1 MAVQTICFLLREK
14 ALNKICSEANRQGAP
29 LLTNPLATFWV
40 AVEEEGRTVA
50 PLLLASAYDGTR
62 DGVPGLGWQ
71 SWQMSRLRG
80 EQGFAEELEIGS
92 RMLYCRVGYRS
103 VMRLTAT
110 SDADGADK
118 HLITFRNH
126 LEAMLEITA
135 QRGESDQ

>member
-1 MAVQTICFLLREK
+1 MTAPAA
-14 ALNKICSEANRQGAP
+14 AL
-29 LLTNPLATFWV
+29 
-40 AVEEEGRTVA
+40 
-50 PLLLASAYDGTR
+50 
-62 DGVPGLGWQ
+62 PGLGWQ
-71 SWQMSRLRG
+71 SWQMSWLRG

-92 RMLYCRVGYRS
+92 CMLCRRVGHRS

-110 SDADGADK
+110 SDTDGAQKRLKK